1 MSDVDTQRR
10 GPGRPTNAEIAARD
24 AQQAQE
30 GPAKRVRKP
39 FGGRRQKLAYDQR
52 PGYHRH
58 WFNDVLDRIREAE
71 EAGYEHV
78 KDSAGKNVSRIVGS
92 SAKGDGIVAYLMEIP
107 IEWYQEDQAAKA
119 ARVDEVEQSMR
130 RGTVQGIATPG
141 VDGIYVPSEGIK
153 ISR

>member
-10 GPGRPTNAEIAARD
+10 GPGRPSNAEIASREQTD
-24 AQQAQE
+24 A
-30 GPAKRVRKP
+30 PAKRVRKP

-58 WFNDVLDRIREAE
+58 WFNDALDRLREAK

-78 KDSAGKNVSRIVGS
+78 IGPDGKNVSRIVGS
-92 SAKGDGIVAYLMEIP
+92 STKGDGLIAYLMEIP

-130 RGTVQGIATPG
+130 RGAVQGIATPG